1 MCWFYSNQCIAF
13 SWHRTKSVL
22 SLTCL
27 WRSVRIPLRVRC
39 FISLPSMFI
48 QFHLFTQ
55 DQRQAMDVL
64 IYLPAKCITYWFCQ
78 KFRKLTTD
86 CKTQKLRGHLRG
98 LDLLGKIFRG
108 QLATSQAPFV
118 LLPLSSESAAL
129 SASRCNKHNG
139 QAQHHF
145 TKQAAGSSQ
154 VLYLVA
160 RKKLSKREASFRKPL
175 LIDCSKLYWL

>member
-98 LDLLGKIFRG
+98 LDLLGKYLGDSWPRPKRRLFFFRF
-108 QLATSQAPFV
+108 LRKVLRFRHRDATNTTA
-118 LLPLSSESAAL
+118 
-129 SASRCNKHNG
+129 
-139 QAQHHF
+139 
-145 TKQAAGSSQ
+145 
-154 VLYLVA
+154 
-160 RKKLSKREASFRKPL
+160 KRNITL
-175 LIDCSKLYWL
+175 QSKLQGQVKSCISLLGRNYRRGKHRLESLCW